1 MVGMGI
7 ADWQLL
13 VARPLGMA
21 PREPLDDT
29 ETMQIKRMRGENANT
44 DRWHGGPAR
53 ETLLG
58 NTAPEPLCCAPIYI
72 VKISTYLQS
81 RLPVYKQKG

>member
-13 VARPLGMA
+13 VAQPLGVA
-21 PREPLDDT
+21 PRELLDDT
-29 ETMQIKRMRGENANT
+29 EMMQIKRMRGENANT

-53 ETLLG
+53 ETLLRC
-58 NTAPEPLCCAPIYI
+58 LCAARGFI
-72 VKISTYLQS
+72 
-81 RLPVYKQKG
+81 